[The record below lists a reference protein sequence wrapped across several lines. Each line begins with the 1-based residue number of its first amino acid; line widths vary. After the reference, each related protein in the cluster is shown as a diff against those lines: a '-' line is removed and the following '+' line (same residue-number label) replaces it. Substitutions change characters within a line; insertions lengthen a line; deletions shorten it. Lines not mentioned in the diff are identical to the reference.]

1 MTNTNEEVERIVSE
15 IGNPE
20 DWTDRDGIT
29 EFSELKKFQELLR
42 SLLTNFADK
51 VRGKLMPYIEH
62 DNQCIRSQFEA
73 GQPTKDGGYE
83 EKYAGKWYQTT
94 PIDETPKC
102 DCGLDEVLASLTNTG
117 KETNT

>member
-51 VRGKLMPYIEH
+51 VRG
-62 DNQCIRSQFEA
+62 
-73 GQPTKDGGYE
+73 E
-83 EKYAGKWYQTT
+83 EKDNWVKGLRCYECGDFKN
-94 PIDETPKC
+94 DGSSDSCLKC
-102 DCGLDEVLASLTNTG
+102 LEEN
-117 KETNT
+117 